1 MNAEEKEMVVRNDEA
16 LLPLGRRDALALL
29 LQTAK
34 QCCHT
39 RQSAQLVFLP
49 RLDVTPALD
58 DMANPARNKRLLR
71 EFQDIQKDT
80 TGLRIEQ
87 VGDSLD
93 HFVGSFP
100 GPSGSPYEG
109 GRFEVD
115 IQPPPR
121 YPFEPLR
128 MKFRTKV
135 YHPNISSATGY
146 ICLDILKTSWSPRVP
161 FYTLLCLLDT
171 DLSCRCRVFTLR
183 TCLVSLQSLL
193 STPEPNDPQDAEV
206 AKHYLTDRR
215 GFEST
220 ARYWTEVYATPEPSS
235 TTHTPQPSRPTSAN
249 SQPAEAPEKR
259 EARLAGLNWE
269 DVSAF
274 SEMGFPAEQ
283 VIDVLKRLNYRD
295 GNKDKVGEDAVIQ
308 RLVG

>member
-1 MNAEEKEMVVRNDEA
+1 
-16 LLPLGRRDALALL
+16 
-29 LQTAK
+29 
-34 QCCHT
+34 
-39 RQSAQLVFLP
+39 
-49 RLDVTPALD
+49 
-58 DMANPARNKRLLR
+58 MANPARNKRLLR
-71 EFQDIQKDT
+71 EFQDIQRDT
-80 TGLRIEQ
+80 SGLKIEQ

-115 IQPPPR
+115 IQPPLR
-121 YPFEPLR
+121 YPFEPLK

-146 ICLDILKTSWSPRVP
+146 ICLDILKTSWSP
-161 FYTLLCLLDT
+161 
-171 DLSCRCRVFTLR
+171 VFTLR

-206 AKHYLTDRR
+206 VRPSLAFRDNGIFHHSFAQAKHYLTDRR

-249 SQPAEAPEKR
+249 SQPAESPEKR
-259 EARLAGLNWE
+259 EARLAGLNWD
-269 DVSAF
+269 DVQAF

-283 VIDVLKRLNYRD
+283 VIDVLRRLNYRD

>member
-1 MNAEEKEMVVRNDEA
+1 
-16 LLPLGRRDALALL
+16 
-29 LQTAK
+29 
-34 QCCHT
+34 
-39 RQSAQLVFLP
+39 
-49 RLDVTPALD
+49 
-58 DMANPARNKRLLR
+58 MANPARNKRLLR

-146 ICLDILKTSWSPRVP
+146 ICLDILKTSWSP
-161 FYTLLCLLDT
+161 
-171 DLSCRCRVFTLR
+171 VFTLR